1 MKKNIKVCE
10 NMVDS
15 NKKRIHILAT
25 GGTIAGLADSPVD
38 FLGYTA
44 GAAGIERLLQRIPEI
59 NKLAELQAEDFCGI
73 ASENGNPELWLRIA
87 RRVDE
92 LLAAADVD
100 GLVITAGTDTLEEL
114 AYFLNLLLKTAKP
127 VVLVGAMRPLSAY
140 GTDGPVNL
148 YNAVAVAAA
157 PESCGKG
164 VLVVMNDTILSA
176 RGVTKQDSF
185 RVHTFGGG
193 DFGALG
199 FVVAGDVH
207 FAAAPYAKHTAN
219 TELFLADI
227 AALPSVEIFYM
238 SGGANARLLAA
249 MADLGARGVVV
260 AGFGNGSYS
269 DAVGEELA
277 GLIAA
282 GVTCVVC
289 SRTYTG
295 FAKSTLPGLIAGSD
309 LSPQKARVLLLV
321 ALACGKS
328 TADIERYFKEY

>member
-1 MKKNIKVCE
+1 MTE
-10 NMVDS
+10 M

-25 GGTIAGLADSPVD
+25 GGTIAGLADSPLD

-44 GAAGIERLLQRIPEI
+44 GAAGIESLLQSIPEI
-59 NKLAELQAEDFCGI
+59 YELAELQVENFCGI

-87 RRVDE
+87 RCADE
-92 LLAAADVD
+92 LLGSENVD

-114 AYFLNLLLKTAKP
+114 AYFLNLLLKSEKP

-148 YNAVAVAAA
+148 YNAVSVASAA
-157 PESCGKG
+157 DSCGKG

-193 DFGALG
+193 DFGTLG

-207 FAAAPYAKHTAN
+207 FTSAPWHKHTSH

-227 AALPSVEIFYM
+227 AANSPSELPKVEIFYM
-238 SGGANARLLAA
+238 SGGADARLLTA
-249 MADLGARGVVV
+249 MADLGAQGVVV
-260 AGFGNGSYS
+260 AGFGNGTYS
-269 DAVGEELA
+269 DAVGQELV
-277 GLIAA
+277 GLIAG
-282 GVTCVVC
+282 GVVCVVC

-295 FAKSTLPGLIAGSD
+295 FAKSNLPGLIAGSD
-309 LSPQKARVLLLV
+309 LSPQKARVLLLA

-328 TADIERYFKEY
+328 AADIERCFREY